1 MLGDLFLCKKFI
13 SSCTHVLLFNTEIWC
28 FSIVWTGEYRAN
40 NPEMSKLPRKAVH
53 EKKKGDNAYTMY
65 QHLQTVLSML
75 VMLNPYFDVANP

>member
-1 MLGDLFLCKKFI
+1 
-13 SSCTHVLLFNTEIWC
+13 
-28 FSIVWTGEYRAN
+28 
-40 NPEMSKLPRKAVH
+40 MSKLPRKAVH